1 MNHTELL
8 KALNDET
15 ALDWEDSSERHGWT
29 VQAHLGGE
37 NWLTAAFPEGSETSA
52 PENGVVSVMLTNES
66 GDLLFD
72 VQFPITHAGMFGMY
86 GFVNG
91 LSVAIL

>member
-37 NWLTAAFPEGSETSA
+37 HWLTAA

-72 VQFPITHAGMFGMY
+72 VQFPITNAGMFGMY